1 MATLLSDKVMNV
13 WENLVFTKGD
23 NKLYHTLT
31 GSDTE
36 ISTLASNL
44 TFSGRLTL
52 SNAQVL
58 LSGIS
63 AGTTSETLTHLVMD
77 SSNKIEYLSSANLA
91 SYITPSLPL
100 GWHGS
105 NTLMKILPTEF
116 MADIGATNYV
126 SGSPSGVKKITS
138 HAKLYVSKAIPTN
151 YRITQV
157 QVHAN
162 NSTSSVVDTHSVNYT
177 TGGKIS
183 LTGGLNQD
191 FNEAFSVSL
200 ASSTTNY
207 FLLEIEPGTSDVVY
221 GATITLEM
229 I

>member
-23 NKLYHTLT
+23 NKLYHTIS
-31 GSDTE
+31 GIDTE
-36 ISTLASNL
+36 ITTLDSNIS
-44 TFSGRLTL
+44 FSGRITI
-52 SNAQVL
+52 SNAQVI
-58 LSGIS
+58 LSGILAS
-63 AGTTSETLTHLVMD
+63 NTADTLTHLVKD
-77 SSNKIEYLSSANLA
+77 PSNNIEYLSSANLCTYLNA
-91 SYITPSLPL
+91 S

-105 NTLMKILPTEF
+105 STLMKILPTEF
-116 MADIGATNYV
+116 MADAGGTNYV
-126 SGSPSGVKKITS
+126 LDTNSGVKKITS
-138 HAKLYVSKAIPTN
+138 SAKLYVSKAIPTG
-151 YRITQV
+151 YRIVKV

-177 TGGKIS
+177 TGAKIS

-191 FNEAFSVSL
+191 FNEEFSVTL
-200 ASSTTNY
+200 NSSTTNY

-221 GATITLEM
+221 GATITLER